1 MTYIKE
7 KGTEPAWT
15 PVVKREGCRRRSRD
29 KVATCQ
35 VDESSDEELNIKGVR
50 QVTYLERD
58 GMPGLS
64 LRYGSTLSPVKWTA
78 ISPSPVATR
87 TRVRTNAQSFT

>member
-1 MTYIKE
+1 MHTPVFTVYIKE

-15 PVVKREGCRRRSRD
+15 PVVKRKRCRRRSCD

-50 QVTYLERD
+50 QVMYQECD
-58 GMPGLS
+58 GIPGLS
-64 LRYGSTLSPVKWTA
+64 L
-78 ISPSPVATR
+78 
-87 TRVRTNAQSFT
+87 